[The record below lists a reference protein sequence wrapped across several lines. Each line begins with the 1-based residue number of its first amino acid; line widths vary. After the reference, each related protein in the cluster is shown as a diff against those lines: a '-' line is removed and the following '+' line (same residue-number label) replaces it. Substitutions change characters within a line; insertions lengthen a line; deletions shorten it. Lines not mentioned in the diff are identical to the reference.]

1 MIISNKSIFSIKGC
15 DERVIA
21 LFLCK
26 GVDKMQYTLLGFG
39 LTLTVLLGIEALR
52 ERV

>member
-1 MIISNKSIFSIKGC
+1 MINKNRNEILRF
-15 DERVIA
+15 
-21 LFLCK
+21 LFIYK
-26 GVDKMQYTLLGFG
+26 GVGKMQYTLLGFG